1 MHFIWGMRFS
11 NFLILEVDLP
21 NNHQCLTQQSWEN
34 PHKKNLKS
42 PTDFTHGS
50 CSQSHFFTL
59 PFCRKDF
66 NFPAIQIEDT
76 GCFPSFPKNFISNF
90 KGNNNELFSWN
101 TFININQPH
110 RTNKTIA
117 SQYCSW
123 KTVNDL
129 PVQQQ
134 ASGQTIYNTS
144 RPAVWTPLP
153 SEKLLRLSENF
164 YLFRLYICML

>member
-1 MHFIWGMRFS
+1 MLNPTELRKPTQEESREPNWLYTWLMQS
-11 NFLILEVDLP
+11 VSFLYSTLLYKGFQLPCNPGSRILDAF
-21 NNHQCLTQQSWEN
+21 Q
-34 PHKKNLKS
+34 
-42 PTDFTHGS
+42 
-50 CSQSHFFTL
+50 
-59 PFCRKDF
+59 
-66 NFPAIQIEDT
+66 A
-76 GCFPSFPKNFISNF
+76 FPKISF
-90 KGNNNELFSWN
+90 QISKVTIMNNELFSWN
-101 TFININQPH
+101 TSININQPH

-123 KTVNDL
+123 KTVNNL

-164 YLFRLYICML
+164 YLSRLYICML